1 MGDHYIKVGHR
12 EAIYAIKD
20 LLPYVNATVRLI
32 INADDEVDIHD
43 MLNEMEYNFT
53 SNTDNANIIEE
64 EVMDFQ
70 VKFAK

>member
-1 MGDHYIKVGHR
+1 MNKY
-12 EAIYAIKD
+12 
-20 LLPYVNATVRLI
+20 YVNATVRLI

-43 MLNEMEYNFT
+43 MLNDMEYNFT

-70 VKFAK
+70 VKAN